1 MLYRKVYFPSD
12 QDLWIK
18 NLFHSIQRC
27 IYAENKWKQM
37 EKMINNLKTCSLY
50 TSKDLLDLLLFTT
63 VNVLFSYSSGIDAS
77 AQTSSH
83 EMTIPNDVSETLMD
97 LK

>member
-1 MLYRKVYFPSD
+1 
-12 QDLWIK
+12 
-18 NLFHSIQRC
+18 
-27 IYAENKWKQM
+27 M

-50 TSKDLLDLLLFTT
+50 TSKDLLDLLFTT